1 MRKSRFALYAG
12 IIVIFLNLQAVV
24 GSDDD
29 EMDYDVVIYGGTS
42 AGVAAAVQ
50 AARMEKSVL
59 LIEPGNHLG
68 GLSSGGLGMTDIGNK
83 NVIGGLAREFYQR
96 VYQYYSQSEI
106 WVQQSSNDYKERKND
121 WDEENLWWRFE
132 PHVAELIF
140 RNMVDETSVKVI
152 FNERLDLA
160 DGVVKNRSL
169 IKTIRMESGKIING
183 KIFIDATYEGDL
195 MAKAGVSYTV
205 GREGTDIYGESL
217 NGVQTK
223 NAKYHQFVVGVDPYI
238 KKGDPKSGLLPGID
252 PLGPGEEGSGD
263 LRVQAYC
270 FRMCLTDVADNQVPF
285 KKPAGYDPLQYELLF
300 RNFEAGANVVPWNN
314 SAMPNRKT
322 DTNNN
327 RGFSTDHIG
336 QNYDWPDGD
345 YETREKIF
353 NEHLKYQQGLM
364 WTLANHPRVPDSIRA
379 IVSKWGLAADEF
391 AESGNWSHQIYVR
404 EARRM
409 ISSYVMTEKNCRG
422 EIVAANPVGMAAYTM
437 DSHNVQRYVDKNGY
451 VKNEGDVQVGGFSP
465 YPISYQSIIPNFEE
479 CANLLVPVC
488 LSASH
493 IAYGSIRM
501 EPVFMVL
508 GQSAAIAGCLA
519 IDQNKAVQYVD
530 YASLQKTLLTTGQ
543 ILELPDKLSDSHF
556 ITEWW
561 LIGPFDNPEN
571 KGLMTVYPPE
581 SEFDTTKSYWG
592 RDDTPVSWHKHIGH
606 ESGYVSLMKILSTS
620 EIGVA
625 YAYRVLEV
633 PGDTLLKIG
642 VGSNDGVRLWVNG
655 KLYLDRL
662 EARRAVP
669 NQDVLSIPFRRG
681 INTIL
686 LKVDQ
691 VGGEWGFYFSIIDEK
706 KGNH

>member
-1 MRKSRFALYAG
+1 MRDCIQKAL
-12 IIVIFLNLQAVV
+12 VIFITFFIICQLTAQSEN
-24 GSDDD
+24 D
-29 EMDYDVVIYGGTS
+29 EMVYDVIIYGGTS

-50 AARMEKSVL
+50 TARMGKSVL
-59 LIEPGNHLG
+59 LIEPGSHLG
-68 GLSSGGLGMTDIGNK
+68 GLSSAGLGMTDIGNK

-96 VYQYYSQSEI
+96 VYQYYSEPEN
-106 WVQQSSNDYKERKND
+106 WVQQSYDDYLERKND
-121 WDEENLWWRFE
+121 WDEGKMWWRFE

-140 RNMVDETSVKVI
+140 RAMVEENQVEVI

-160 DGVVKNRSL
+160 DGVQKNLSL
-169 IKTIRMESGKIING
+169 IKSIRMESGKIFNG
-183 KIFIDATYEGDL
+183 RIFIDATYEGDL

-205 GREGTDIYGESL
+205 GREGIEIYGETL

-223 NAKYHQFVVGVDPYI
+223 NAKYHQFVDGVDPYI
-238 KKGDPKSGLLPGID
+238 KKGDPQSGLLPGID
-252 PLGPGEEGSGD
+252 QQGPGKEGSGD

-270 FRMCLTDVADNQVPF
+270 FRMCLTDAVENQVPF
-285 KKPAGYDPLQYELLF
+285 KKPAAYDPLQYELLF

-327 RGFSTDHIG
+327 RGFSTDYIG
-336 QNYDWPDGD
+336 HNYDWPDAD
-345 YETREKIF
+345 YAAREKIF
-353 NEHLKYQQGLM
+353 NDHLNYQQGLM

-379 IVSKWGLAADEF
+379 IVSNWGLAADEF
-391 AESGNWSHQIYVR
+391 TQSGNWPHQLYVR

-422 EIVAANPVGMAAYTM
+422 EIFAEHSIGMAAYTM

-465 YPISYQSIIPNFEE
+465 YPISYQSIVPNSAE

-530 YASLQKTLLTTGQ
+530 YASLQKALLTTGQ
-543 ILELPDKLSDSHF
+543 ILELPNKVSDSHF

-561 LIGPFDNPEN
+561 LIGPFENPDNN
-571 KGLMTVYPPE
+571 GLKTVYPPE

-592 RDDTPVSWHKHIGH
+592 RDETAISWHKHIGH
-606 ESGYVSLMKILSTS
+606 ESGYVSLMKILSSS

-625 YAYRVLEV
+625 YAYRLLEV
-633 PGDTLLKIG
+633 PADTLLKIG

-655 KLYLDRL
+655 ILYLDRQ
-662 EARRAVP
+662 EERRAVP
-669 NQDVLSIPFRRG
+669 NQDVLNIPFKKG
-681 INTIL
+681 NNEIL

-706 KGNH
+706 KDND